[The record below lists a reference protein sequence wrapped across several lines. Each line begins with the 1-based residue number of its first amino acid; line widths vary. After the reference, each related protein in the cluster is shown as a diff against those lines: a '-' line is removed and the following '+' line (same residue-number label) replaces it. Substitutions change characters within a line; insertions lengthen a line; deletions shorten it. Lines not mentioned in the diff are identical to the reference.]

1 MQWQKFGHNRKP
13 VTLFRPTDPVK
24 EWLNKQDKKNS
35 SPTMGY
41 RPEMNEEYIEI
52 RLPAAMEESLNKGD
66 LIILN
71 EDYSITPIV
80 DENDVR
86 NN

>member
-1 MQWQKFGHNRKP
+1 
-13 VTLFRPTDPVK
+13 
-24 EWLNKQDKKNS
+24 
-35 SPTMGY
+35 MGY

-66 LIILN
+66 LIMLN

-80 DENDVR
+80 DQNDVR